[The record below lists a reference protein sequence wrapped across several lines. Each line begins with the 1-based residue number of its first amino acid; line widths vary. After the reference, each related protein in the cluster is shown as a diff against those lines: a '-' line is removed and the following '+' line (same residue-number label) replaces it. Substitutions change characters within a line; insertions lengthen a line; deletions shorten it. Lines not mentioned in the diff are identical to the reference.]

1 MDVISSVGFN
11 FSNFGFFFI
20 LLNLTM
26 EIMLHRAP
34 VSNLKAM
41 LKSLTIAYK
50 VISLSFVMTLDL
62 AWSM

>member
-1 MDVISSVGFN
+1 
-11 FSNFGFFFI
+11 
-20 LLNLTM
+20 M

-41 LKSLTIAYK
+41 FKSLTIAYK

>member
-1 MDVISSVGFN
+1 
-11 FSNFGFFFI
+11 
-20 LLNLTM
+20 M

-34 VSNLKAM
+34 ASNLKAM